1 MAPLPCRAHGE
12 MSSIVGCLAAS
23 RRITFAPLQTLR
35 LLSDRSFEKRKAGAH
50 EVEVLC
56 RRLRDTPNSK
66 DAVRRLVTTLAEE
79 FALSIQ
85 PNQRKGG
92 LIGLASCA
100 IGLGSATVEYL
111 PIIVGPVLRNFN
123 DAEPRVRY
131 YACESLFN
139 ITKICRGAI
148 LNYFGDVFV
157 GVCKLVA
164 DVDGDVKNGA
174 ALYDRLLKEVVMEGE
189 SLDVRRF
196 VPLLRAHM
204 GVMNPYVRQLLVGW
218 LTALDSVPGVD
229 MLDHVP
235 DLLGGLFDMLSD
247 GNREIRQQAYGALSD
262 ILDQMVKVPRDE
274 VAARIRFV
282 PMVDVLIG
290 QTARERDKFNRVTA
304 VEWLVQF
311 MLLGGAQGLA
321 GVYAPLAAAVL
332 RCLSDPE
339 PEIAGEAAKANA
351 ELMLLVRATPP
362 AGSAAAAAATAAAA
376 AGLSKEGGA
385 AASSAAAGPPITFDA
400 APLIATVLAEVR
412 SKDKATRSAALR
424 WVTLLLAL
432 APVDVMAD
440 VDAVLDALLSN
451 LGDTTDADTLKLDVR
466 RGACVCVC
474 VCVNGTMVVSR
485 VIVRI
490 QCAWR
495 NSHDYPHPYF
505 PHSWRCW
512 LASVAS
518 I

>member
-1 MAPLPCRAHGE
+1 M
-12 MSSIVGCLAAS
+12 
-23 RRITFAPLQTLR
+23 
-35 LLSDRSFEKRKAGAH
+35 
-50 EVEVLC
+50 
-56 RRLRDTPNSK
+56 
-66 DAVRRLVTTLAEE
+66 
-79 FALSIQ
+79 
-85 PNQRKGG
+85 
-92 LIGLASCA
+92 
-100 IGLGSATVEYL
+100 EYL

-148 LNYFGDVFV
+148 LAYFADIFV

-262 ILDQMVKVPRDE
+262 ILDQMIKVPRAE
-274 VAARIRFV
+274 VPSRIRFA
-282 PMVDVLIG
+282 PMVAVLIA
-290 QTARERDKFNRVTA
+290 QTARDRDKFNRVTA
-304 VEWLVQF
+304 VEWLTQF
-311 MLLGGAQGLA
+311 MLLGGTQLA
-321 GVYAPLAAAVL
+321 GVYSPLAAAVL
-332 RCLSDPE
+332 KCLSDPE
-339 PEIAGEAAKANA
+339 PEIAGEAAKANS
-351 ELMLLVRATPP
+351 ELMMLVRATPP
-362 AGSAAAAAATAAAA
+362 TSAGAGTAAAA
-376 AGLSKEGGA
+376 AGGA
-385 AASSAAAGPPITFDA
+385 AAAAVPTPSGGGISFDA
-400 APLIATVLAEVR
+400 APLVAVVTAEVR

-424 WVTLLLAL
+424 WVTLLLSI

-451 LGDTTDADTLKLDVR
+451 LGDTTDADTLKLDV
-466 RGACVCVC
+466 
-474 VCVNGTMVVSR
+474 SR
-485 VIVRI
+485 SKAQI
-490 QCAWR
+490 QAGCG
-495 NSHDYPHPYF
+495 
-505 PHSWRCW
+505 
-512 LASVAS
+512 
-518 I
+518 